1 MKTAVLRINCPDQR
15 GIVYHISQFIFER
28 GGNIIHSQQHAE
40 ELDKRFFMRV
50 LFDRSEVRTTNAEMR
65 KDLEVLA
72 ERFNMEAELTFSE
85 NRKKVAILVS
95 KYDHCLYDLLL
106 RSRYGELNGDIS
118 LIVSN
123 HPDLEDVAVQFRIP
137 FFYVPVPKDQKEK
150 AEAQVLE
157 LLRQHQVDLVVLARY
172 MQILTP
178 GFIDAYPNRIINI
191 HHGFLPAFKGSK
203 PYHQAY
209 ERGVKL
215 IGATSHYA
223 TGELDDGPIIE
234 QETIPVTHSHSI
246 GTMLALG
253 REIERSVL
261 AKAVRAHLEDRIM
274 VYRRRTIVFE

>member
-15 GIVYHISQFIFER
+15 GVVYHISRFIYER

-50 LFDRSEVRTTNAEMR
+50 HFDRSEVRTTNSEMLR
-65 KDLEVLA
+65 DLA
-72 ERFNMEAELTFSE
+72 ELAEPYEMETELTFSE
-85 NRKKVAILVS
+85 ARKKVAIFVS

-106 RSRYGELNGDIS
+106 RHRYGELNGDITMV
-118 LIVSN
+118 VSN
-123 HPDLEDVAVQFRIP
+123 HPDLEEVAQQFRVPYFYIP
-137 FFYVPVPKDQKEK
+137 VEKGKKEE
-150 AEAQVLE
+150 AEARAME

-172 MQILTP
+172 MQILSAKFTES
-178 GFIDAYPNRIINI
+178 YPNRIINI

-223 TGELDDGPIIE
+223 TPELDDGPIIE
-234 QETIPVTHSHSI
+234 QETIRVSHSHSTS
-246 GTMLALG
+246 TMLALG
-253 REIERSVL
+253 REIERNVL